1 MHAHL
6 LLGNKKRASDT
17 NLEVDLH
24 DGEDGGI
31 VMDVHRRHRGNV
43 KGQIFHSQ
51 CFFSVSNHLISFY
64 LQIII
69 INCCK

>member
-1 MHAHL
+1 MPHL
-6 LLGNKKRASDT
+6 LLGNKKRASDA

-43 KGQIFHSQ
+43 THQMCHSFIVFI
-51 CFFSVSNHLISFY
+51 CSYFISLLFT
-64 LQIII
+64 LRTRH
-69 INCCK
+69 